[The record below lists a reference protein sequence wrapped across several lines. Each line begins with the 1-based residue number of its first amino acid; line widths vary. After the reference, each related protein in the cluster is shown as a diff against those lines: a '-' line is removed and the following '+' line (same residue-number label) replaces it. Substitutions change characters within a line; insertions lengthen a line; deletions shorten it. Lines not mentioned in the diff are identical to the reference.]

1 MPDAAREGLAQHQY
15 VTKER
20 RVNAPVSEKPMGTVF
35 QVVPRHEE
43 MTLLPDPE
51 RREARFPLISVDDH
65 IIETPDVFTAR
76 VPARLRDR
84 VPHVQEENG
93 LPIWRIG
100 PHRQP
105 IVAGNALVGRPAG
118 EWHFYDALRYEEM
131 RKGAWDA
138 AAFVADMDINGTTAS
153 LGFPSST
160 FGFAGQMFF
169 ELKDNEAAIA
179 AIDARND
186 WIFEEWYTPFPS
198 RFIPMQIVWM
208 GDVEVAAAQV
218 RRNAARGFK
227 AVSFSECPER
237 LGLPSIHS
245 GYWEPF
251 FAACAETDTVINL
264 HIGSSSFTVGVSK
277 DIAGINSLFFPLSGM
292 ISAGDWLFSRVS
304 VRYPSL
310 KVVLAESGIGWVPML
325 MDRLEHMGRHGM
337 DAPDTRE
344 LWRALGDP
352 VEALQRNFYFTTF
365 EDPTSFRVLDRIGE
379 DNVMLEV
386 DYPHP
391 DSSWPNTHELL
402 EPQLAGL
409 SRDVIHKLAYDNAA
423 RVYRYGA

>member
-1 MPDAAREGLAQHQY
+1 MRRPVVTAPLA
-15 VTKER
+15 
-20 RVNAPVSEKPMGTVF
+20 EKPKGTVF
-35 QVVPRHEE
+35 QIVPRHEA
-43 MTLLPDPE
+43 MTFLPEPE
-51 RREARFPLISVDDH
+51 PRKARFPLISVDDH
-65 IIETPDVFTAR
+65 IIETPDVFVSR
-76 VPARLRDR
+76 VPARLRER
-84 VPHVQEENG
+84 VPHVREEDG
-93 LPIWRIG
+93 IPIWHIG
-100 PHRQP
+100 GHRQP
-105 IVAGNALVGRPAG
+105 IVAGNALSGRPVS
-118 EWHFYDALRYEEM
+118 EWHFYDPLRYEEM

-138 AAFVADMDINGTTAS
+138 AAFVQDMDVNGTVAS
-153 LGFPSST
+153 LGFPSSV

-169 ELKDNEAAIA
+169 ELKDEEAAVA

-186 WIFEEWYTPFPS
+186 WILEEWYEPFPD
-198 RFIPMQIVWM
+198 RFIPMQVVWM
-208 GDVEVAAAQV
+208 GDVAVAAAQV
-218 RRNAARGFK
+218 RKNAERGFK

-251 FAACAETDTVINL
+251 FAACAETGTVINL

-277 DIAGINSLFFPLSGM
+277 DISGINSLFFPLSGM
-292 ISAGDWLFSRVS
+292 ISAGDWLFSLVTIRH
-304 VRYPSL
+304 PAL

-325 MDRLEHMGRHGM
+325 MDRLEHMDRTGA

-344 LWRALGDP
+344 LWRQLGDP

-365 EDPTSFRVLDRIGE
+365 EDRTSFRVLDRIGE

-402 EPQLAGL
+402 APQLSGL
-409 SRDVIHKLAYDNAA
+409 SADVIGKLAYGTAA
-423 RVYRYGA
+423 RVYRYPGRIRPQRP